1 MSSADPTATDSRRGG
16 ILGSRA
22 EVMNL
27 FKELLYMLSFLLI
40 IGYWRLIIDYE
51 RHDFYYYG
59 LIVGVTVVELY
70 SMI

>member
-1 MSSADPTATDSRRGG
+1 MTTSLVIALMPGGCALSCGLWTDRHCGGMSSADPTATDSGRGG

-40 IGYWRLIIDYE
+40 IGY
-51 RHDFYYYG
+51 
-59 LIVGVTVVELY
+59 
-70 SMI
+70 